1 MTAVS
6 GSPDITGRVSALLP
20 SIAAQAHDAERE
32 RMVSP
37 EIISALA
44 DAGAIH
50 ALVPRALGGGEVHP
64 VAFLEMVEQIS
75 RADASV
81 GWVVMIGATSAI
93 NAAYLEESVARAVF
107 GDGPGAY
114 TAGIFAPRNAATRV
128 DGGYRLSGRW
138 SFGSGCQHASWI
150 ALNNLVGEERGAPFF
165 AQVPASDF
173 KIVDTWDVSGL
184 RATGSHDVEVTD
196 AFVPEGYGY
205 FIGDR
210 PRYDSPLYH
219 FSVMGLLSIAVAA
232 VALGAA
238 RGAVDDIREIAVAK
252 TPTSRRR
259 KLADWNVAQV
269 DFAQAEA
276 SVRAGRAFLIETI
289 GDMWAAL
296 ERGDSPSS
304 EQRALVRLAATAAV
318 QGSVRAVDTAYNL
331 GGATS
336 IYATSTLQRRF
347 RDIHT
352 LTQHIMV
359 GQTSLEAAGRTLL
372 GLDVPPGF
380 L

>member
-1 MTAVS
+1 
-6 GSPDITGRVSALLP
+6 
-20 SIAAQAHDAERE
+20 
-32 RMVSP
+32 
-37 EIISALA
+37 
-44 DAGAIH
+44 
-50 ALVPRALGGGEVHP
+50 
-64 VAFLEMVEQIS
+64 
-75 RADASV
+75 
-81 GWVVMIGATSAI
+81 
-93 NAAYLEESVARAVF
+93 
-107 GDGPGAY
+107 
-114 TAGIFAPRNAATRV
+114 
-128 DGGYRLSGRW
+128 
-138 SFGSGCQHASWI
+138 
-150 ALNNLVGEERGAPFF
+150 
-165 AQVPASDF
+165 
-173 KIVDTWDVSGL
+173 
-184 RATGSHDVEVTD
+184 
-196 AFVPEGYGY
+196 
-205 FIGDR
+205 
-210 PRYDSPLYH
+210 
-219 FSVMGLLSIAVAA
+219 MGLLSIAVAA

-289 GDMWAAL
+289 GDMWATL